1 MSSELITAKESLK
14 KLLEGNKRFAG
25 GNAIQPNQTSKR
37 RTSLQETQNP
47 FAVIMTCADS
57 RVSPEIIF
65 DQGLG
70 DLFVTRVAGNVAS
83 DFALGTIEYAAIQL
97 NVPLVLVVGH
107 SACAAVQGAMNISGI
122 SGQFISVAKAIKP
135 AIDRLDIH
143 LRNDLE
149 TVIKEN
155 AKMVAEQI
163 SSSGPL
169 IADLVSSGKLTV
181 LSAFYN
187 FSTGLVE
194 VIS

>member
-1 MSSELITAKESLK
+1 MSSDPMTAKGALK
-14 KLLEGNKRFAG
+14 KLLEGNKRYAG
-25 GNAIQPNQTSKR
+25 GSPIHPNQSQQH
-37 RTSLQETQNP
+37 RTALLETQSP

-97 NVPLVLVVGH
+97 NVPLVIVVGH
-107 SACAAVQGAMNISGI
+107 SSCAAVQGAMNISGI
-122 SGQFISVAKAIKP
+122 SGQFLSVAKAIKP
-135 AIDRLDIH
+135 AIDRLDNH
-143 LRNDLE
+143 QKNDLE
-149 TVIKEN
+149 TVIREN
-155 AKMVAEQI
+155 AQMVAEQI
-163 SSSGPL
+163 RSSGPL

-187 FSTGLVE
+187 FSTGLIDI
-194 VIS
+194 IS

>member
-1 MSSELITAKESLK
+1 MSSYPITAKEALE
-14 KLLEGNKRFAG
+14 KLLEGNKRYSGECAVH
-25 GNAIQPNQTSKR
+25 PNQSSKR
-37 RTSLQETQNP
+37 RTELLETQNP
-47 FAVIMTCADS
+47 IAVIMTCADS

-97 NVPLVLVVGH
+97 KVPLVIVLGH
-107 SACAAVQGAMNISGI
+107 SSCAAVQGAMNISQI
-122 SGQFISVAKAIKP
+122 SGQFLSVARAIEPAIK
-135 AIDRLDIH
+135 RLDNH
-143 LRNDLE
+143 HQNNLE
-149 TVIKEN
+149 KVVKEN

-163 SSSGPL
+163 RSSGPL
-169 IADLVSSGKLTV
+169 IENLVSSDKLTI

-194 VIS
+194 VMS